1 MKTFACSSCGATG
14 LKVRGGYAICP
25 YCDSKFLMD
34 REERSAAS
42 GGKYTFESHGPSQI
56 GLDSDIRR
64 LLDKCRKEP
73 RNARKY
79 ANLILDMD
87 PDNQE
92 ALAYLK

>member
-14 LKVRGGYAICP
+14 LKVRGGYAVCP
-25 YCDSKFLMD
+25 YCDSQFLLD

-42 GGKYTFESHGPSQI
+42 GGKYAFEARNTSQI
-56 GLDSDIRR
+56 SVDSDILR
-64 LLDKCRKEP
+64 LLDKCKKEP

-87 PDNQE
+87 PDNRE